1 MTDLKMGEF
10 FTLGGTEE
18 EGEKAFDPSA
28 TENTSRPYK
37 TGRPCHIQCTELT
50 EDNSPTHP
58 HKKAFPFLLGAE
70 GPPSFHHIKER
81 REKQGS
87 LVTCMES
94 KWIFILLSLLM
105 CSETMNEPISLDL

>member
-58 HKKAFPFLLGAE
+58 HKKPSLSCWLQKDPLLPSHKGKKGKTRFISDLLG
-70 GPPSFHHIKER
+70 
-81 REKQGS
+81 
-87 LVTCMES
+87 
-94 KWIFILLSLLM
+94 
-105 CSETMNEPISLDL
+105 